1 MRFLEFLKTIN
12 EDIPIGPLKNKE
24 LWLDYLKNNF
34 KNPENLFVTFVSV
47 DKVGLNPKT
56 PYDTPIGV
64 YSYPLDF
71 IFEEE
76 DVPFRGETKSSKI
89 KVLKNK
95 TNKILSNDLSDGEY
109 EKKIKQIETLMKT
122 SGKYTPEIETDP
134 EKYIKRWEQAARKNT
149 NFGSLWN
156 VTRMLSMDYYSRKN
170 RRNVPGPTKNN
181 PVAWTKLLLELG
193 YDLAIDEGTGTIHP
207 SEPTRAVFLN
217 PNSYKVIGEEFVD
230 TEERYKKTQKNNDGN
245 LIDSITKGGWKNEKI
260 VNALNDKKYKLL
272 KISTDDDISALG
284 AAIRFQKEQP
294 ELFEKVVPYFEKEIK
309 EHFVDYFNV
318 ALSFLKANA
327 TENIPVDYF
336 IKLNDS
342 RMYTSGELPSAKIL
356 RYLKRSTSKFS
367 NREEMIKRLE
377 KDFDEA
383 LSGLE
388 DALKDTGKDGKK

>member
-1 MRFLEFLKTIN
+1 MRFLQFLKTIN
-12 EDIPIGPLKNKE
+12 EDIPVGPLKNKE

-64 YSYPLDF
+64 YTYPLDF

-109 EKKIKQIETLMKT
+109 EKKIKQIENLMKT

-134 EKYIKRWEQAARKNT
+134 EKYIKRWEQAARKDT

-170 RRNVPGPTKNN
+170 SRNVSGPTKNN

-193 YDLAIDEGTGTIHP
+193 YDLAIDYGTGTIHP
-207 SEPTRAVFLN
+207 SEPTQAVFLN
-217 PNSYKVIGEEFVD
+217 PNSYKVVGEEFVD

-245 LIDSITKGGWKNEKI
+245 FLLEIEKKGYTQALIRELLKNKKI
-260 VNALNDKKYKLL
+260 KLL
-272 KISTDDDISALG
+272 KIANDLDFDAFSYT
-284 AAIRFQKEQP
+284 IRLHSLDLFFELTKYFQ
-294 ELFEKVVPYFEKEIK
+294 KEIK
-309 EHFVDYFNV
+309 EHFVDYFNR
-318 ALSFLKANA
+318 ALNHL
-327 TENIPVDYF
+327 TPRENENEIVDYF
-336 IKLNDS
+336 IKLNDP
-342 RMYTSGELPSAKIL
+342 RMYTSGEIPVGKIIK
-356 RYLKRSTSKFS
+356 YLKRSTSKFS

-377 KDFDEA
+377 KDSDEA

-388 DALKDTGKDGKK
+388 AALKDDKKVGKK

>member
-12 EDIPIGPLKNKE
+12 EDIPVGPLKNKE

-47 DKVGLNPKT
+47 DKVGLNPKS

-109 EKKIKQIETLMKT
+109 EKKIKQIENIVND
-122 SGKYTPEIETDP
+122 SEKYSYTFKKAIKE
-134 EKYIKRWEQAARKNT
+134 YIKRWEQAARKHT

-156 VTRMLSMDYYSRKN
+156 VTRMVSMDFYSKKDSKET
-170 RRNVPGPTKNN
+170 GPTKNN

-193 YDLAIDEGTGTIHP
+193 YELVIDYETGTIHP
-207 SEPTRAVFLN
+207 SEPTQAVFLT
-217 PNSYKVIGEEFVD
+217 PTAYKVVGEEFVD
-230 TEERYKKTQKNNDGN
+230 TEERYKKTQKNVGTGTISAIEKGYTQN
-245 LIDSITKGGWKNEKI
+245 LIEDILKKNEI
-260 VNALNDKKYKLL
+260 KYL
-272 KISTDDDISALG
+272 KISNDKDFDALSYT
-284 AAIRFQKEQP
+284 IRLQNFY
-294 ELFEKVVPYFEKEIK
+294 LFEKLVKYFKKELK
-309 EHFVDYFNV
+309 ENFIDYFFR
-318 ALSFLKANA
+318 ALTFLGPKDVEDNF
-327 TENIPVDYF
+327 VDYF
-336 IKLNDS
+336 IKLNDK
-342 RMYTSGELPSAKIL
+342 RMYTDGGVPINKIIK
-356 RYLKRSTSKFS
+356 YLKRTTTKFD
-367 NREEMIKRLE
+367 NKEEIIKKLQDE
-377 KDFDEA
+377 SDEA

-388 DALKDTGKDGKK
+388 DALKDDKKVGKK